1 MNASDWLLLTVAAA
15 EGESMSPVQLQK
27 TLFLMGKEVGARR
40 LARPFY
46 KFVPYDY
53 GVFCADIY
61 SDAEFL
67 DSSGLVEITYGGRYK
82 QYSATGEGLAE
93 AAVLRE
99 SANDNAIEFLDS
111 VVKWVRSLSFDEL
124 VRAMYKKYP
133 ETKKR
138 SVFRG

>member
-1 MNASDWLLLTVAAA
+1 MKASDWLLLTVAAA
-15 EGESMSPVQLQK
+15 EGKSMSPVQLQK
-27 TLFLMGKEVGARR
+27 ALYLMSKEVGAKR

-61 SDAEFL
+61 SDAESL
-67 DSSGLVEITYGGRYK
+67 DASGLVEIIYGGRYK
-82 QYSATGEGLAE
+82 QYAATEDGLAE
-93 AAVLRE
+93 AAELRE
-99 SANDNAIEFLDS
+99 SANDDAIEYLDN
-111 VVKWVRSLSFDEL
+111 VVEWVRSLSFDEL